1 MKRKILFILVL
12 LVISLCLVY
21 IFTPNFT
28 YIYDRVKGMISSGSV
43 KDPVESSKTFL
54 EMWKSFTS
62 GVGNFFNSLGHAF
75 TSWSNLWSG
84 ICNAFKAIFK
94 FISNFLLYAVFVIQF
109 IDIMWILLAM
119 YFNGQNPS
127 YKTSFMARKI
137 IGLCNRLNAFAV
149 NFKQFIKNFWNEYKK
164 EIIIL
169 SIILFFA
176 SGYGSIIIFEAGVY
190 IVKYVISLVTF
201 TSHKFLFSLIKLVVV
216 LVIKFIKFNSIFEN
230 IIIGLIVFY
239 FVAISLSKKKLRK
252 NKNHRLALVA
262 CETGVLNLV
271 TGKPSAGKS
280 LSITTFSLDAEE
292 LFIQDLEEALLQVEA
307 DYPLFNAALFH
318 LKCRMIF
325 NLVSKEE
332 MDDIVKS
339 YPGIIKE
346 CDDLYNKLEP
356 LFLRDDG
363 FIDTFYRL
371 FVRGC
376 MISSSSGIVEPYYEE
391 NDEITY
397 SHALDYDSLRWYQK
411 DMKLYHEPYEVLT
424 MYEMDKEFNSHDS
437 RGEVSDDG
445 TSAFFAMLSHIC
457 KRHVKVFGDYQS
469 KDQLI
474 KRIRDVS
481 EIIIRID
488 NKQYKYPFWIS
499 LLRRPVVSVDNFCH
513 RLIRDYRSSK
523 KPVEKHSMRYKPMTI
538 KRNDVNVMYLIIKG
552 TANLFD
558 KLYSYFDNFQYIKF
572 TGTFTYDDNFDHGD
586 LLKWS
591 INICELSHRGSK
603 LYESC
608 QYFNFFQEIKSKKEQ
623 QSLNLENIPSWPSL
637 SPGFEFYNKNVH
649 QHFNDKLI
657 NAQFNKD
664 DSSSTNGGDFDL
676 YGF

>member
-12 LVISLCLVY
+12 IVIALCLVY

-84 ICNAFKAIFK
+84 ICNLFKAIFK

-109 IDIMWILLAM
+109 IAIMWILLAM

-356 LFLRDDG
+356 LFLSDDG

-411 DMKLYHEPYEVLT
+411 DMKLYHEP
-424 MYEMDKEFNSHDS
+424 
-437 RGEVSDDG
+437 
-445 TSAFFAMLSHIC
+445 
-457 KRHVKVFGDYQS
+457 
-469 KDQLI
+469 
-474 KRIRDVS
+474 
-481 EIIIRID
+481 
-488 NKQYKYPFWIS
+488 
-499 LLRRPVVSVDNFCH
+499 
-513 RLIRDYRSSK
+513 
-523 KPVEKHSMRYKPMTI
+523 SMRYKPMTI